1 MKKLICFLL
10 VISMI
15 FSVSGCTKS
24 EEPEIIENDV
34 VLGQSSSESSSQKIE
49 ISEISGE
56 SSSVSES
63 SGSEN
68 SKTSSES
75 KPESSSSSSIKAE
88 SSSSSSSSSSESSS
102 ASSLPESSSVSSSES
117 SSVSASFSE
126 SSSSEEEKQPAEN
139 TYAPSGETKAVWISY
154 LEYQSVMQGKTKTQ
168 FRSNIKTMFNNI
180 SMDGFNTVFVHVRSH
195 SDAMYDSD
203 IFPWSVYCTG
213 TEGNDPGYDPL
224 EIMVSEAHS
233 AGLKIEAWINPYR
246 VKGNSNTSKIAKSSP
261 AYKWLDTEKVIVL
274 DNGIYY
280 NPADD
285 EVIDLIVSGVE
296 EIVRNY
302 DVDGIHFDD
311 YFYPTTAE
319 SFDRSYYNEY
329 KSNGGN
335 LKLSEWRRQNVNKL
349 IKEVYSAIKS
359 IDSSCRFGVSPAG
372 NMEQNYNTL
381 YCDVYTWVT
390 SKGYIDYI
398 CPQIYFGFNNK
409 ARPYLDVLDEFS
421 KMITRSDVE
430 LIVGL
435 AAYKAGAEDT
445 YAGENGKKE
454 WINNNDI
461 LARQV
466 VAAREAE
473 HYSGFAL
480 YRYDSV
486 YNPASGVK
494 SAVKAEHENLLD
506 II

>member
-1 MKKLICFLL
+1 MKKIICLLLSLIMVVSFSACFAD
-10 VISMI
+10 
-15 FSVSGCTKS
+15 
-24 EEPEIIENDV
+24 EEPEIIENEA
-34 VLGQSSSESSSQKIE
+34 VLENISSESSSKPTE
-49 ISEISGE
+49 IIQSSE

-63 SGSEN
+63 SQSE
-68 SKTSSES
+68 SSSES
-75 KPESSSSSSIKAE
+75 SSESKAE
-88 SSSSSSSSSSESSS
+88 SSSSSSSSKTETSSSSSSAVSSESSSLSSSESSS
-102 ASSLPESSSVSSSES
+102 ASESL
-117 SSVSASFSE
+117 SE
-126 SSSSEEEKQPAEN
+126 SSSSEEKPVQN

-154 LEYQSVMQGKTKTQ
+154 LEYQSVLQGKSKSQ
-168 FRSNIKTMFNNI
+168 FTSNIRTMFGNLAK
-180 SMDGFNTVFVHVRSH
+180 DGFNTVFVHVRSH
-195 SDAMYDSD
+195 SDAMYDSK

-213 TEGNDPGYDPL
+213 TEGKNPGYDPL

-246 VKGNSNTSKIAKSSP
+246 VKGTSNTSKIANSSP

-280 NPADD
+280 NPADE
-285 EVIDLIVSGVE
+285 EVIELIVSGVE

-319 SFDRSYYNEY
+319 SFDKAYYNEY
-329 KSNGGN
+329 KSNGGT
-335 LKLSEWRRQNVNKL
+335 LKLAAWRRQNVNVL
-349 IKEVYSAIKS
+349 IKEVYSAIKA

-372 NMEQNYNTL
+372 NMDQNYNTL

-390 SKGYIDYI
+390 SKGYVDYI

-409 ARPYLDVLDEFS
+409 SRPYLDVLDEFS
-421 KMITRSDVE
+421 SMITRNDIE

-435 AAYKAGAEDT
+435 AAYKSGAEDT

-461 LARQV
+461 LSRQII
-466 VAAREAE
+466 AARNESK
-473 HYSGFAL
+473 YSGFAL
-480 YRYDSV
+480 YRYDSL

-494 SAVKAEHENLLD
+494 NAVKTERENLSK
-506 II
+506 IM